1 MLVLK
6 ADKSSFRNALWRSLS
21 NTLEYKNQVYLKQCV
36 IITTPIGLLSPSF
49 CWNAF
54 CCHYSAGRV
63 ARFRLCFSA
72 RSDDLIQLYS
82 LRNAMKK
89 DTLFW
94 RNTLKRLGKSHW
106 FNLSVTAFE
115 SVIAAMIKVHTR
127 HLWWNFISMC
137 IFSEEAGWYFRP
149 GPLHYVLPSVMSFFT
164 RRTDLIRFEIVMSL
178 HLIIPLIIEPADL
191 LKALSPRVFKLTV

>member
-1 MLVLK
+1 MCYYNHTNRIIVAFILLERILVSLFSW
-6 ADKSSFRNALWRSLS
+6 SSGPLPSL
-21 NTLEYKNQVYLKQCV
+21 LFCQVRWSH
-36 IITTPIGLLSPSF
+36 PIVQF
-49 CWNAF
+49 EERYEER
-54 CCHYSAGRV
+54 HTIR
-63 ARFRLCFSA
+63 
-72 RSDDLIQLYS
+72 
-82 LRNAMKK
+82 
-89 DTLFW
+89 

-115 SVIAAMIKVHTR
+115 SVIATMIKVHTH

-149 GPLHYVLPSVMSFFT
+149 GPLHYVWPSVMFFFT

-178 HLIIPLIIEPADL
+178 HLIIPLIIELADL